1 MLMQGAN
8 IVGTWLTKFLIMV
21 PSIFSIVFC
30 VCLYVQIFVTVHMH
44 QAESVS
50 QH

>member
-1 MLMQGAN
+1 MLRQGAN
-8 IVGTWLTKFLIMV
+8 ILGTWLTKFHIVV

-30 VCLYVQIFVTVHMH
+30 VCSYIQTFVTVHMH

-50 QH
+50 QQ